1 MNCQEFERVII
12 ELASDR
18 LMDAE
23 WRRNAQTHA
32 SACARC
38 AARLEQERTLSAR
51 LGAVAAAEAQI
62 KAPAHIRQSL
72 RAAFDAGGAPASM
85 PAPAFRASK
94 NQLWWGWAAAAVLLL
109 AVTTV
114 LWRGVKSSGWDLNAD
129 QPPGASATPT
139 PRPAE
144 KQPEIKRQEDAA
156 PAARNDLASAPAPKQ
171 RARAR
176 QREFIPAGEFD
187 DDATEFYP
195 LTLVA
200 QTEAEEAEQIMRV
213 EVPRS
218 TLLMWGLP
226 VNAER
231 AGEMVQ
237 ADVVIG
243 EGGVARAIRI
253 LN

>member
-1 MNCQEFERVII
+1 MNCQEFERAII

-32 SACARC
+32 SACVRC

-51 LGAVAAAEAQI
+51 LDTVAAAEAQI
-62 KAPAHIRQSL
+62 KAPEHIKQSL
-72 RAAFDAGGAPASM
+72 RAAFDASFA

-94 NQLWWGWAAAAVLLL
+94 NQLWWGWAAVAAVLLL
-109 AVTTV
+109 AITGV

-144 KQPEIKRQEDAA
+144 KQPEIKRQEHAE
-156 PAARNDLASAPAPKQ
+156 PVARNDLASAPAPKP
-171 RARAR
+171 RVAPR
-176 QREFIPAGEFD
+176 QRELVPPVEFD
-187 DDATEFYP
+187 EDATEFFP
-195 LTLVA
+195 LTMVA
-200 QTEAEEAEQIMRV
+200 QTEAEEAEQILRV
-213 EVPRS
+213 EIPRS
-218 TLLMWGLP
+218 TLMMWGLP

-243 EGGVARAIRI
+243 EYGVARAIRI
-253 LN
+253 IN

>member
-12 ELASDR
+12 ELASGG

-23 WRRNAQTHA
+23 WRRNAQSHA

-38 AARLEQERTLSAR
+38 AERLEQERTLSAR

-62 KAPAHIRQSL
+62 KAPDHIKQSL
-72 RAAFDAGGAPASM
+72 RAAFDAGFASA
-85 PAPAFRASK
+85 PAPAFRAQ
-94 NQLWWGWAAAAVLLL
+94 NHRWWWGWAAAAAVLLL
-109 AVTTV
+109 AVTAV
-114 LWRGVKSSGWDLNAD
+114 LWRGVKLSGWDLNAD
-129 QPPGASATPT
+129 QTPGASATPT

-144 KQPEIKRQEDAA
+144 KQPEIKRQENVA
-156 PAARNDLASAPAPKQ
+156 PVARNDLASTPAPK
-171 RARAR
+171 RRVR
-176 QREFIPAGEFD
+176 HWQREVIPEVEFD
-187 DDATEFYP
+187 DDGAEFFP

-200 QTEAEEAEQIMRV
+200 QTEVEGTQQIVRV

-218 TLLMWGLP
+218 TLMMWGLP

-243 EGGVARAIRI
+243 EYGVARAIRI